1 MYIHTHA
8 DKLSSSCV
16 FVLYDVYIVYRYKFT
31 PFHTISIIYLHHAS
45 MSWLTVTVDYQSLY
59 HCAWIINPLCFHL
72 HSLTQLFPSS
82 GKSRAWRL
90 VDERHDL
97 TVPIAWYLTIIALG
111 TWAIFVTSN
120 VITAWYCSYLS
131 ECDKIIPVNGLKI
144 HCSHVFN
151 KFLLRIIT
159 SSLYKRL

>member
-1 MYIHTHA
+1 MCYTCTNVNQHIYCRHFSSSQSSVFSLNMYIHTHA

-97 TVPIAWYLTIIALG
+97 TVPIA
-111 TWAIFVTSN
+111 
-120 VITAWYCSYLS
+120 
-131 ECDKIIPVNGLKI
+131 
-144 HCSHVFN
+144 
-151 KFLLRIIT
+151 
-159 SSLYKRL
+159 